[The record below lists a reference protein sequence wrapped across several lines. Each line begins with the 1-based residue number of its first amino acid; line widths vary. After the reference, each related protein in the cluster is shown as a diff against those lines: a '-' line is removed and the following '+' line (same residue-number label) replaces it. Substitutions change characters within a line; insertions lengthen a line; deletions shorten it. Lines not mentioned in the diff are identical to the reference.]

1 MSSNMVTMS
10 FVSTGTTSG
19 SVINS
24 QLIAQHGSDA
34 TLVVTG
40 PVAATLVGGND
51 NDQLIGGAGDNW
63 ISGGLGADT
72 LTGGGGVN
80 HFIYAA
86 AAESPVVGSDVI
98 TNFNPVVDRLV
109 FEGVLHGTF
118 AFLGAAGFTGLGNS
132 EARFDDATK
141 LLSVDLDGN
150 GTADMGII
158 LAGAVLANLAPSDF
172 LWT

>member
-1 MSSNMVTMS
+1 MSSSMVTMS
-10 FVSTGTTSG
+10 FVSTGTTSE
-19 SVINS
+19 SVVNS
-24 QLIAQHGSDA
+24 QLIAQDGSDG

-40 PVAATLVGGND
+40 PAATLVGGNG

-80 HFIYAA
+80 HFVYAA
-86 AAESPVVGSDVI
+86 AAESPVVGGDVI
-98 TNFNPVVDRLV
+98 TDFNPLADRLV
-109 FEGVLHGTF
+109 FQGLLHGTF

-150 GTADMGII
+150 GTAEMGII